1 MGSRADNSRAADL
14 VSEPSGSVVEIAN
27 RRLSDLDESR
37 GLEEHWTCAQALNAS
52 LTLSRSDGTTKEFTD
67 LCSSY
72 GAVNF
77 GHCNEDIRLP
87 AQPAVDLI
95 AGIYPPEAE
104 RFASWLTNAL
114 DVDDFK
120 VLFQVG
126 GSFAVSTALS
136 LSLRNRPG
144 KILAIEG
151 GFHGLGLDS
160 LSATTAQRSMALH
173 ETPVRQSLA
182 SFVEILKPG
191 ASDVD
196 WSAISCLIFEPI
208 QGARGYVPL
217 DADWLHALCGQAKAA
232 GVTVIADEIQC
243 GFYRFGDFSVARN
256 MGLKPDILLFS
267 KSMTNGLY
275 PFSAVV
281 YRQTLEA
288 AIGDGV
294 VLAHTFQTSAM
305 GCYAACAVADY
316 IDAHDVEADCRRVA
330 EPLADA
336 AARITENGWARDI
349 YQIGPSLSFR
359 PTMNA
364 GDLVKECFSDQV
376 LILGGGIEGERIRI
390 APPLTIGTEDLQDA
404 LKVMLSI
411 MHRGGRQQGR
421 QREMGNSTQPE
432 SDRKRNLLNDS
443 GNVNIC

>member
-1 MGSRADNSRAADL
+1 MDSQADTRRAVDQGSDL
-14 VSEPSGSVVEIAN
+14 SDDEGVSTK

-37 GLEEHWTCAQALNAS
+37 ALGEHWTCSRALNAN
-52 LTLSRSDGTTKEFTD
+52 LTLSRGDGSTEEFTD

-77 GHCNEDIRLP
+77 GHCNEDIHLP
-87 AQPAVDLI
+87 AQPSCDLV

-104 RFASWLTNAL
+104 RFARWLTNTL
-114 DVDDFK
+114 DLSDFR

-126 GSFAVSTALS
+126 GSFAVSAALS
-136 LSLRNRPG
+136 LALRNRPG

-151 GFHGLGLDS
+151 GFHGLGLDA

-173 ETPVRQSLA
+173 ETPLRQALT
-182 SFVEILKPG
+182 SFVEVLRPG
-191 ASDVD
+191 DMGVD
-196 WSAISCLIFEPI
+196 WSGISCLIFEPI

-217 DADWLHALCGQAKAA
+217 DADWLRELCAQAKTA
-232 GVTVIADEIQC
+232 GVVVIADEIQC
-243 GFYRFGDFSVARN
+243 GFYRFGDFSVSRN
-256 MGLKPDILLFS
+256 MGLNPDVLLFS

-288 AIGDGV
+288 AIGEGV

-316 IDAHDVEADCRRVA
+316 LDSHDVEADCRRIA

-336 AARITENGWARDI
+336 AERITENNWAQDI
-349 YQIGPSLSFR
+349 YQIGPALSFR
-359 PTMNA
+359 PMMNA
-364 GDLVKECFSDQV
+364 GDLVKQCFANRV
-376 LILGGGIEGERIRI
+376 LILGGGMAGERIRI
-390 APPLTIGTEDLQDA
+390 APPLTIGTEDLRRA
-404 LKVMLSI
+404 LEVMLARLSAA
-411 MHRGGRQQGR
+411 
-421 QREMGNSTQPE
+421 SA
-432 SDRKRNLLNDS
+432 S
-443 GNVNIC
+443 

>member
-1 MGSRADNSRAADL
+1 MDSQPNDSLAIDL
-14 VSEPSGSVVEIAN
+14 KTNLAEATTNTAS

-37 GLEEHWTCAQALNAS
+37 SFGENWTCSTASNAH
-52 LTLSRSDGTTKEFTD
+52 LTLRHDDGTTVDVTD

-87 AQPAVDLI
+87 SHPGVDLV

-104 RFASWLTNAL
+104 RFAGWLTNAL
-114 DVDDFK
+114 DVIDHK

-136 LSLRNRPG
+136 LAMRNRPG

-151 GFHGLGLDS
+151 GFHGLGLDA
-160 LSATTAQRSMALH
+160 LSATTSQRTMALH

-182 SFVEILKPG
+182 SFVQVLKPG
-191 ASDVD
+191 AMDINWSD
-196 WSAISCLIFEPI
+196 ISCLIFEPI

-217 DADWLHALCGQAKAA
+217 DAGWLKELCAEAKAA
-232 GVTVIADEIQC
+232 GVVVIADEIQC
-243 GFYRFGDFSVARN
+243 GFYRFGDFSVARS
-256 MGLKPDILLFS
+256 MGLDPDILLFS
-267 KSMTNGLY
+267 KSMTNGLF

-281 YRQTLEA
+281 YRQSLEA

-294 VLAHTFQTSAM
+294 VLAHTFQTSAI

-316 IDAHDVEADCRRVA
+316 IDSHDVKADCRRVA
-330 EPLADA
+330 EPLAEVAQQIKAND
-336 AARITENGWARDI
+336 WAQDI

-359 PTMNA
+359 PRMKA
-364 GDLVKECFSDQV
+364 GDLVQECFADQV
-376 LILGGGIEGERIRI
+376 MILGGGMEGERIRI
-390 APPLTIGTEDLQDA
+390 APPLTIGDADLRAA
-404 LKVMLSI
+404 LDVMVTRL
-411 MHRGGRQQGR
+411 RQA
-421 QREMGNSTQPE
+421 EA
-432 SDRKRNLLNDS
+432 
-443 GNVNIC
+443 

>member
-1 MGSRADNSRAADL
+1 MDSQTDNRRAVDH
-14 VSEPSGSVVEIAN
+14 EPHRLDGGVESTN

-37 GLEEHWTCAQALNAS
+37 ALGEHWTCSRASNAS
-52 LTLSRSDGTTKEFTD
+52 LTLSRADGTTEEFTD

-87 AQPAVDLI
+87 AQPGSDLV

-104 RFASWLTNAL
+104 RFARWLTKAL
-114 DVDDFK
+114 DVNDFK

-136 LSLRNRPG
+136 LALRNRPG

-151 GFHGLGLDS
+151 GFHGLGLDA
-160 LSATTAQRSMALH
+160 LSATTAQRSMALQ

-182 SFVEILKPG
+182 SFVNVLTPSERDI
-191 ASDVD
+191 D

-217 DADWLHALCGQAKAA
+217 DADWLHELCAQAKAA
-232 GVTVIADEIQC
+232 EVTVIADEIQC

-256 MGLKPDILLFS
+256 MGLNPDVLLFS

-281 YRQTLEA
+281 YRQTLEV
-288 AIGDGV
+288 AIGEGV

-316 IDAHDVEADCRRVA
+316 IESHDVEADCRRVG

-336 AARITENGWARDI
+336 GARIAENNWAQDI
-349 YQIGPSLSFR
+349 YRIGPSLSFR
-359 PTMNA
+359 PVMNA
-364 GDLVKECFSDQV
+364 GDLVKECFADRV
-376 LILGGGIEGERIRI
+376 LILGGGMEGERIRI
-390 APPLTIGTEDLQDA
+390 APPLTIGTEDLRGA
-404 LKVMLSI
+404 LEVMLS
-411 MHRGGRQQGR
+411 RLSA
-421 QREMGNSTQPE
+421 STPP
-432 SDRKRNLLNDS
+432 S
-443 GNVNIC
+443 VPAAP

>member
-1 MGSRADNSRAADL
+1 MDSQADTRGAVDHGSDLSDNEGDCT
-14 VSEPSGSVVEIAN
+14 E

-37 GLEEHWTCAQALNAS
+37 GLAEHWTCSRARNAN
-52 LTLSRSDGTTKEFTD
+52 LTLSRGDGSTEEFTD

-77 GHCNEDIRLP
+77 GHCNKDIQLP
-87 AQPAVDLI
+87 AQPDCDLV

-104 RFASWLTNAL
+104 RFARWLTNTL
-114 DVDDFK
+114 DLSDFR

-136 LSLRNRPG
+136 LAQHNRPG

-151 GFHGLGLDS
+151 GFHGLGLDA

-173 ETPVRQSLA
+173 ETPVRQALA
-182 SFVEILKPG
+182 SFVEVLKPG
-191 ASDVD
+191 ERGVD
-196 WSAISCLIFEPI
+196 WSGISCLIFEPI

-217 DADWLHALCGQAKAA
+217 DADWLRELCAQAKAA
-232 GVTVIADEIQC
+232 GVVVIADEIQC
-243 GFYRFGDFSVARN
+243 GYYRFGDFSVSRN
-256 MGLKPDILLFS
+256 MGLNPDVLLFS

-288 AIGDGV
+288 AIGEGV

-316 IDAHDVEADCRRVA
+316 IDSHDVEADCRRIT

-336 AARITENGWARDI
+336 AKRIAENNWAQDI
-349 YQIGPSLSFR
+349 YQIGPALSFR
-359 PTMNA
+359 PMMSA
-364 GDLVKECFSDQV
+364 GDLVKQCFANQV
-376 LILGGGIEGERIRI
+376 LILGGGLEGERIRI
-390 APPLTIGTEDLQDA
+390 APPLTIATEDLRRA
-404 LKVMLSI
+404 LEVMLAQLSAA
-411 MHRGGRQQGR
+411 
-421 QREMGNSTQPE
+421 SA
-432 SDRKRNLLNDS
+432 S
-443 GNVNIC
+443 

>member
-1 MGSRADNSRAADL
+1 MDHKVSNNGTVDEERNPSSRRGK
-14 VSEPSGSVVEIAN
+14 PIN

-37 GLEEHWTCAQALNAS
+37 ALGEHWTCSRALNAS
-52 LTLSRSDGTTKEFTD
+52 LTLSRGDGTTEEFTD

-87 AQPAVDLI
+87 AQPGSDLV

-104 RFASWLTNAL
+104 RFARWLTNAL

-136 LSLRNRPG
+136 LALRNRPG

-151 GFHGLGLDS
+151 GFHGLGLDA
-160 LSATTAQRSMALH
+160 LSATTAQRSMALQ

-182 SFVEILKPG
+182 SFVDVLTPG
-191 ASDVD
+191 ETDID
-196 WSAISCLIFEPI
+196 WSGISCLIFEPI

-217 DADWLHALCGQAKAA
+217 DADWLHGLCAQAKAA

-281 YRQTLEA
+281 YRQTLEV
-288 AIGDGV
+288 AIGEGV

-316 IDAHDVEADCRRVA
+316 IDSRDVEADCRRVA
-330 EPLADA
+330 APLAEA
-336 AARITENGWARDI
+336 AAHMEEAGWAREI

-359 PTMNA
+359 PVKNA
-364 GDLVKECFSDQV
+364 GDLIKACFADRV
-376 LILGGGIEGERIRI
+376 LILGGGMDGERIRI
-390 APPLTIGTEDLQDA
+390 APPLTIGTEALRRA
-404 LKVMLSI
+404 LKILLSRLSA
-411 MHRGGRQQGR
+411 HQGGAPGSTGSTSEASPPHKKTYPGR
-421 QREMGNSTQPE
+421 HQTAP
-432 SDRKRNLLNDS
+432 
-443 GNVNIC
+443 